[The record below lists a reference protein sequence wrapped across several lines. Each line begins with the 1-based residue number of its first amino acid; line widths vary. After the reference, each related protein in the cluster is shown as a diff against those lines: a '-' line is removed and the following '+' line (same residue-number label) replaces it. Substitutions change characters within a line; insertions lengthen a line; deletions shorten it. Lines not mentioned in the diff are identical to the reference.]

1 MLEQVKRHVEE
12 YKLLEDS
19 AIPLCL
25 LYEKGKSG
33 ESICVKAAKE
43 ILRNKLEHQI
53 QELSKETVSKLVDD
67 PEMLS
72 YLGKMKQKGIRVEKC
87 RIQTLYADAEEEKLS
102 KYPYEQVEQVLSDT
116 SIENGNIYYYLKY
129 YAAFDFQP
137 EEKEQLLKSLSVC
150 IEWLDF
156 EKTDPDIR
164 LLLINPAFSSNLLQD
179 LCLEPSALQV
189 LKNPELMQLVNELSV
204 YCGQEESLNRNHLEQ
219 LYQNTKRIQ
228 EKLDKVLS
236 YIPRESQTPFFTLW
250 LWNSALLEDLCQL
263 EKLLTESTDTD
274 TLFSGRA
281 AYVNAL
287 YGNPLTDFD
296 FSYFPN
302 KKTELFLYAI
312 TNRKKSFLK
321 LAQEQEELLLDLP
334 DGSMLFEPDIY
345 RNHLNLNT
353 LNAQN
358 LKDCYGLVGFKQRLG
373 LLEQRWYTF
382 EELKQ
387 LNYAN
392 VKEMELYGYLTCEK
406 SDEKLCILKELL
418 KKKCVPVKFST
429 EQLQKVAKS
438 LSEKRL
444 SRWMQEEFQNITDL
458 KPVTA
463 MWLLASLDDLH
474 GFEKEITKDKQV
486 YFLLRDKEL
495 LSQCDSVSGLKELL
509 CKQDSSWKSLKEE
522 LMLTEEFQTE
532 NQERIQEFLF
542 EGGAEIMA
550 AYLKSRSCK
559 QEEIRRL
566 VVAELLGKFSE
577 LKYPAGDLEREI
589 AYPITSETENEWKN
603 NLCRSA
609 GSFLAKEETGLLPVM
624 QIGEIPIYSCLS
636 YIDGTNNECLLSCF
650 DSNKKLLFIE
660 KNGET
665 VFRAILR
672 LTKGSYEGETEQKK
686 IEFADMLNP
695 DSEAEEMKE
704 ELVLF
709 LERYYQKGLKELD
722 VFKAAQLA
730 IALAEE
736 KAKKL
741 GARLVLS
748 SYYNS
753 VLPTGKGKYVSSI
766 YYLYIS
772 ASKNGKQYLDS
783 LGGTAGISSSESY
796 KSNRFYIE
804 NK

>member
-1 MLEQVKRHVEE
+1 MQRK
-12 YKLLEDS
+12 K
-19 AIPLCL
+19 
-25 LYEKGKSG
+25 
-33 ESICVKAAKE
+33 
-43 ILRNKLEHQI
+43 
-53 QELSKETVSKLVDD
+53 
-67 PEMLS
+67 
-72 YLGKMKQKGIRVEKC
+72 KMRKK
-87 RIQTLYADAEEEKLS
+87 
-102 KYPYEQVEQVLSDT
+102 
-116 SIENGNIYYYLKY
+116 IYS
-129 YAAFDFQP
+129 
-137 EEKEQLLKSLSVC
+137 EQLLSVQK
-150 IEWLDF
+150 
-156 EKTDPDIR
+156 EK
-164 LLLINPAFSSNLLQD
+164 
-179 LCLEPSALQV
+179 
-189 LKNPELMQLVNELSV
+189 
-204 YCGQEESLNRNHLEQ
+204 
-219 LYQNTKRIQ
+219 
-228 EKLDKVLS
+228 
-236 YIPRESQTPFFTLW
+236 ESQYP
-250 LWNSALLEDLCQL
+250 
-263 EKLLTESTDTD
+263 
-274 TLFSGRA
+274 
-281 AYVNAL
+281 
-287 YGNPLTDFD
+287 
-296 FSYFPN
+296 
-302 KKTELFLYAI
+302 
-312 TNRKKSFLK
+312 
-321 LAQEQEELLLDLP
+321 AQEIYVTGYVIELK
-334 DGSMLFEPDIY
+334 
-345 RNHLNLNT
+345 
-353 LNAQN
+353 
-358 LKDCYGLVGFKQRLG
+358 KDCYFAGWQDGKILCRSYSYARYFGSVKSAEAYVKKNLAFAGLRCYICKVSWGLVIPVM
-373 LLEQRWYTF
+373 ESSM
-382 EELKQ
+382 EENIKR
-387 LNYAN
+387 Y

-566 VVAELLGKFSE
+566 VVAELLGKFLE

-589 AYPITSETENEWKN
+589 AYPITTETENEWKTD
-603 NLCRSA
+603 LCRSA
-609 GSFLAKEETGLLPVM
+609 GCFLAKEETGLLPVM

-686 IEFADMLNP
+686 IEFTDMLNANAK
-695 DSEAEEMKE
+695 SEEKKE

-709 LERYYQKGLKELD
+709 LERYYQKGLKEQE
-722 VFKAAQLA
+722 VYQAAQLA

-736 KAKKL
+736 KAQKL

-753 VLPTGKGKYVSSI
+753 VLPTGKEKYVSSI

-783 LGGTAGISSSESY
+783 LGGTADISSSESY

-804 NK
+804 NKK